1 MGDTQYRVS
10 PYSNKKEHI
19 KMKTKYYSYAK
30 LKKFLQ
36 GDLYITMKNK
46 CRFRNK
52 TVLFNSINDLDFK
65 KHYKMSMEYL
75 NNIIRS
81 CSETCGE
88 NKCFAYRNY
97 MQDVAKKYREEVNS
111 K

>member
-1 MGDTQYRVS
+1 MF
-10 PYSNKKEHI
+10 
-19 KMKTKYYSYAK
+19 YSYNK
-30 LKKFLQ
+30 LKNLTKECKIIIMQ
-36 GDLYITMKNK
+36 RK
-46 CRFRNK
+46 CRLRNK